1 MKYDF
6 AIIGS
11 GIIGLT
17 LAYKLKQKFNNSK
30 ILILEKEPNS
40 VSHGSGRN
48 SGVIH
53 SGIYYE
59 PGSLRANLCV
69 AGAKE
74 LKEYIKSKKLWINE
88 CGKILI
94 PTSDDSNSNL
104 INLYERGQKNGV
116 IINKIKKDEVE
127 NENEKNEG

>member
-104 INLYERGQKNGV
+104 NNLY
-116 IINKIKKDEVE
+116 
-127 NENEKNEG
+127 